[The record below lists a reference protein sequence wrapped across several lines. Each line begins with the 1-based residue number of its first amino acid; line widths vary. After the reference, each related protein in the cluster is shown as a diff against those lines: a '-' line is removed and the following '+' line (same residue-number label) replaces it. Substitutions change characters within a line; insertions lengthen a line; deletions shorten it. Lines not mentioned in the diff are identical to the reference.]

1 MGFSQALSGLNAS
14 SSNLNVIG
22 NNIANSQTVGFK
34 SSNAVFADV
43 FAGAKIGAGVGVS
56 NVQQNFSAGNVEGTG
71 RALDLA
77 ISGEGF
83 FKLNQGGQVVYSRNG
98 QLTLTPAGFLE
109 NAQGARLM
117 SGEGVIQVPSA
128 AMPASATQ
136 QVKSVYNLKADS
148 PVPSASKPFD
158 PKDSTTFNYAS
169 TASVYDSLGSV
180 HQLTTYFRR
189 VGDLADRTWEVHATL
204 DGKSITPTPAPVVA
218 FDNQGVLQGVAPKRT
233 DVALDA
239 VDVTVGLDE
248 NARKNVYGAFL
259 AGGPEPN
266 DSNEKAAYNE
276 YNDAF
281 DSLMSSAPRI
291 GSVRLEDAGSS
302 LDEDARKNVYNA
314 FLAGGPEPTDPG
326 EKAAYNE
333 YKAKADS
340 LPFAYR
346 PASFFVSS
354 LELGNGAQ
362 DLSFDFNIDG
372 TTQFGNDFD
381 QSALTQDGYTAGSLV
396 GITIDKNGTIVGNYS
411 NEQKQT
417 VGSLILATFRTPEGL
432 QAVGNNVWIETAASG
447 QPLFGTAGVGRFG
460 SVESGA
466 LEVSNVDMTKEL
478 VNLIIAQRTFQANAQ
493 SVKAQSDLLEQAVNL
508 R

>member
-43 FAGAKIGAGVGVS
+43 FAGAKIGAGVSVS
-56 NVQQNFSAGNVEGTG
+56 SVVQNFSAGNVEGTG

-83 FKLNQGGQVVYSRNG
+83 FKFNQGGQVVYSRNG

-117 SGEGVIQVPSA
+117 SNEGVLQVPSA
-128 AMPASATQ
+128 AMPASATTK
-136 QVKSVYNLKADS
+136 VSSVYNLKSSDD
-148 PVPSASKPFD
+148 VVTGIFD
-158 PKDSTTFNYAS
+158 PTDSATFNYAS
-169 TASVYDSLGSV
+169 TASVYDSLGNV
-180 HQLTTYFRR
+180 HQLTTYYRKT
-189 VGDLADRTWEVHATL
+189 GINEWEVHATL
-204 DGKSITPTPAPVVA
+204 NGNTIHAKEVDANGDFKTNPADDATGLLGNIIPKIT
-218 FDNQGVLQGVAPKRT
+218 FDANGVLPAAPKRSEYASDAAYGT
-233 DVALDA
+233 ALDLYNEAANNSFKARFYMPGLTIAGSPA
-239 VDVTVGLDE
+239 VPGPATPSVAGLDS
-248 NARKNVYGAFL
+248 GADPL
-259 AGGPEPN
+259 A
-266 DSNEKAAYNE
+266 
-276 YNDAF
+276 F
-281 DSLMSSAPRI
+281 
-291 GSVRLEDAGSS
+291 V
-302 LDEDARKNVYNA
+302 LD
-314 FLAGGPEPTDPG
+314 LT
-326 EKAAYNE
+326 
-333 YKAKADS
+333 
-340 LPFAYR
+340 
-346 PASFFVSS
+346 
-354 LELGNGAQ
+354 
-362 DLSFDFNIDG
+362 G
-372 TTQFGNDFD
+372 TTQFGNDYD
-381 QSALTQDGYTAGSLV
+381 QSSLTQDGYTAGSLV

-432 QAVGNNVWIETAASG
+432 QAVGNNVWVETAASG
-447 QPLFGTAGVGRFG
+447 QPLFGTAGIGRFG
-460 SVESGA
+460 TVESGA